1 MLSVKMVSKLGL
13 TIAALVLS
21 PPGHVVAIAGLLP
34 PEHPALLIIYS
45 SADEH
50 LPRIRSLK
58 GHILFGRAQAGLVAA
73 HQEIGITIDDF
84 RLEEERPFGVTRRKF
99 VASALNPLSSI
110 HAVSNGVLSAPHHYH
125 SIVTKVPGES
135 SYWVP
140 RRDCKARDASELLDK
155 GNEARMNLPT
165 QKVVRTEAWEYLR
178 LALNQQRGSA

>member
-1 MLSVKMVSKLGL
+1 MLSVKMVSKPGL

-110 HAVSNGVLSAPHHYH
+110 HAVSNGFVSPSSLPLNSDQGSRKIHLGRERRVVVLGPEKELQSA
-125 SIVTKVPGES
+125 
-135 SYWVP
+135 
-140 RRDCKARDASELLDK
+140 
-155 GNEARMNLPT
+155 
-165 QKVVRTEAWEYLR
+165 
-178 LALNQQRGSA
+178 

>member
-1 MLSVKMVSKLGL
+1 MLSVKMVSKPGL

-73 HQEIGITIDDF
+73 HQEIGITIDQHD
-84 RLEEERPFGVTRRKF
+84 RVGPQSGDQQLAAAAQWMHADLLECVDGVRQALRVEPSRESAFGEV
-99 VASALNPLSSI
+99 
-110 HAVSNGVLSAPHHYH
+110 VLL
-125 SIVTKVPGES
+125 T
-135 SYWVP
+135 
-140 RRDCKARDASELLDK
+140 
-155 GNEARMNLPT
+155 
-165 QKVVRTEAWEYLR
+165 
-178 LALNQQRGSA
+178 